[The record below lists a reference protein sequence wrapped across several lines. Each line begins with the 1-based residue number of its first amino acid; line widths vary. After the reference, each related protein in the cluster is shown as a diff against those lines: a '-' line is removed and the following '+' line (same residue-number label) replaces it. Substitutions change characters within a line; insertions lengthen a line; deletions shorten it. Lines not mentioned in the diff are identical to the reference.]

1 MDIDTLARQV
11 LADRSEL
18 FGADFEARRG
28 ALAAEVSGR
37 TVLVIGA
44 GGSIGRATARA
55 LLDLRPRR
63 TLLVDI
69 SENGL
74 TAVTRL
80 LRNLYPADAPPFEA
94 WALDFS
100 SPAFAALLDRE
111 QPDVILNFAAL
122 KHVRSEKDALT
133 LAGMYRV
140 NVLGNLALLNWARQR
155 GGVARVFSISTD
167 KAANPASAMGATKRM
182 MEQLLFA
189 AAAAGGFSERITS
202 TRFANVLFSD
212 GSLPQGFLDRMDCG
226 HPLAGPSDVRRYF
239 ITPREAARLCLL
251 AAFHPADA
259 QFLVPKMR
267 EADMLSFVAIAERL
281 LRLRGFEPRHYG
293 ADMPAAFRNLE
304 DDIAEGYWPCMFTP
318 ASTSGEKPYEE
329 FREDGEPQA
338 ASQPYADIEA
348 VAPAGSPGWDE
359 LAAAHGDLARKIGDP
374 AWLAAADK
382 DELTAAFAGLV
393 PSFRHVEAGA
403 NLDQLV

>member
-11 LADRSEL
+11 LADRTEL
-18 FGADFEARRG
+18 FGADFEARRE
-28 ALAAEVSGR
+28 ALAEQVAGR

-80 LRNLYPADAPPFEA
+80 LRNLYPEGAPEFEA
-94 WALDFS
+94 WALDFT
-100 SPAFAALLDRE
+100 SPAFTALLDRE

-140 NVLGNLALLNWARQR
+140 NVLANLALLRWARER

-182 MEQLLFA
+182 MEQLLFS
-189 AAAAGGFSERITS
+189 AAAAGAFAERITS

-239 ITPREAARLCLL
+239 ITPPEAARLCLL
-251 AAFHPADA
+251 AAFHPRNA

-267 EADMLSFVAIAERL
+267 EEDMLSFVTIAERL
-281 LRLRGFEPRHYG
+281 LSIRGYKPRHYG
-293 ADMPAAFRNLE
+293 ADMPAAFKNLQ
-304 DDIAEGYWPCMFTP
+304 DDIAEGYWPCLFTP
-318 ASTSGEKPYEE
+318 ASTSGEKLYEE
-329 FREDGEPQA
+329 FREDAEVPA
-338 ASQPYADIEA
+338 KDQPYSDIEA
-348 VAPAGSPGWDE
+348 VEPAGTPGWDE
-359 LAAAHGDLARKIGDP
+359 LAAAHGELARKIGDP
-374 AWLAAADK
+374 LWLAAADK
-382 DELTAAFAGLV
+382 GELTEAFAGLV
-393 PSFRHVEAGA
+393 PSFRHREAGA